1 MSGILR
7 FMLMMGVAGM
17 TSAACAEDLSDAQRY
32 YANKDY
38 ARAAAIYTKM
48 AQAGNPDAQEMLGE
62 MYWFGDGVGVDV
74 NMAAQWFKKAADGG
88 QKKAQQFHA
97 VIQERNAKAAEI
109 NYYTTAF
116 DGRDVQ
122 LSKFNCAQPIIPAV
136 SKTRQEIN
144 AVTAS
149 VDAWQACYNRFVA
162 SYNAALPAGSAIPKN
177 ISALMNDV
185 EMAQAVALMDKKYNA
200 ISDEANTIAINI
212 NQKQRAWK
220 AETEAFITA
229 DAESKKREYD
239 RMQNEMAANRVRDL
253 ERYTNGVEAIKASRS
268 K

>member
-1 MSGILR
+1 MPRILQ
-7 FMLMMGVAGM
+7 FMLMMSVF
-17 TSAACAEDLSDAQRY
+17 SAAYAEDLNDAQRY
-32 YANKDY
+32 YTNKDY

-48 AQAGNPDAQEMLGE
+48 AQTGNPDAQEMLGE
-62 MYWFGDGVGVDV
+62 MYWFGDGVAVDV
-74 NMAAQWFKKAADGG
+74 NVAAQWFKKAADGG

-97 VIQERNAKAAEI
+97 IIQERGIKAAEI
-109 NYYTTAF
+109 SYYTTGF

-122 LSKFNCAQPIIPAV
+122 LSKFNCVQPVIPAV
-136 SKTRQEIN
+136 SKTRQEIS

-149 VDAWQACYNRFVA
+149 VNAWQACYNRFVA
-162 SYNAALPAGSAIPKN
+162 GYNAALPAGSAIPQN
-177 ISALMNDV
+177 ISALMNDA

-229 DAESKKREYD
+229 DAESKKLEYD